1 MDMMNDNM
9 KGITQEEVSKLT
21 RAMKD
26 KQFQAHMEEYTK
38 EISDPAHRKEY
49 LQYLDQLEAKG
60 EIPDGQ
66 QLLRSEPGCC
76 VKTSISFKN
85 GQYQKCFINI
95 VHSDRLED
103 MSEGPDEKGGRHV
116 HLPYSLSPPRV
127 ERDNKGET
135 CMTCDFAVSTWSFGQ
150 ALQRPQILKMMV
162 DTAADGLGTTY
173 LKNFE
178 EVKKD
183 FKVMRRIRC
192 RGPGGVP
199 VPMSVKGELLKKG
212 KKTPPA
218 PRTDGPSAVTP
229 SELRDMRKDAMAK
242 KEEFRKREAGEVED
256 DAIPRPP
263 VVEEQPQSNR
273 IRVPQHKLVH
283 VGSYEICDFME
294 ATHRHNMLSPNFSL
308 PRLLRLVV
316 EVPTVKRSSDISLD
330 VTSCNIVV
338 EVPEKYYLDL
348 PLSYEIDET
357 RGEAKFDKV
366 KQVLTLELP
375 VKPKMP
381 DPERMALFGSN
392 VTSNA
397 ENDDDGA
404 VSEGHA
410 SSEEELPPLEEESKR
425 TPETFEPPPR
435 VEEPVAPPSTSAAE
449 AKAEAE
455 AGTERVPEEEL
466 PAFIESDSWTG
477 ARPGYFFGTGDK
489 GLGYYRDLRQP
500 RPRRQKA
507 EDGNDAQSEQA
518 TELDT
523 APQAPTTTIEEP
535 LIVEVCEDEYTSASA
550 STPSPPVRALPNAV
564 QQYVDAISL
573 LSLRIPESDIEDA
586 STHKEPKLDWH
597 QTRQNLLLLVDVP
610 TKHEVS
616 NLQLSVVA
624 GRRLVLTFCTR
635 PCAGSGS
642 VAAEPAGWQRNRVRQ
657 ALCRVVDPR
666 QWHAELSIEDSSQ
679 LIVVLRKADEGEMW
693 PEAFDSSAT
702 VESWEP
708 VAPAASTIHQED
720 SSAPG
725 GMVTN
730 QASPAIGA
738 SPTAPPTAL
747 GPQSPATAEDSAELD
762 IAAPDMHGAASQS
775 PGLGSAAAPANPT
788 AAAAAAQSA
797 TVMGQAVLLR
807 SRLMYQLL

>member
-1 MDMMNDNM
+1 MDMMNNNM
-9 KGITQEEVSKLT
+9 KDITQEEVSKLT
-21 RAMKD
+21 KAMKD

-60 EIPDGQ
+60 EMPEGQ

-76 VKTSISFKN
+76 VKTTISFKN

-103 MSEGPDEKGGRHV
+103 MSEGPDEKAGRHV

-150 ALQRPQILKMMV
+150 ALQRPQILKMMI
-162 DTAADGLGTTY
+162 DTAADGLSTTY

-229 SELRDMRKDAMAK
+229 SELRDMRKEAMAK
-242 KEEFRKREAGEVED
+242 KEEFRKREAGEFED
-256 DAIPRPP
+256 DAVPRPAL
-263 VVEEQPQSNR
+263 VEEQPQSNR
-273 IRVPQHKLVH
+273 IRVPKHKLVH

-294 ATHRHNMLSPNFSL
+294 ATHRHNMLAPNFSL
-308 PRLLRLVV
+308 PRQLRLVV

-338 EVPEKYYLDL
+338 EVEEKYYLDL

-381 DPERMALFGSN
+381 DPERMALFGSGAG
-392 VTSNA
+392 SNL

-410 SSEEELPPLEEESKR
+410 SSEEELPPLEEESKA
-425 TPETFEPPPR
+425 TLEALEPPPR
-435 VEEPVAPPSTSAAE
+435 VEEPVAPPSASATE
-449 AKAEAE
+449 AKVEAE
-455 AGTERVPEEEL
+455 AGTELVPEEEL
-466 PAFIESDSWTG
+466 PAFIASDTFSG
-477 ARPGYFFGTGDK
+477 SRPGYFFAMGEE
-489 GLGYYRDLRQP
+489 GLGYYRDLRQK
-500 RPRRQKA
+500 RPRRQKD
-507 EDGNDAQSEQA
+507 EDGSKAQSEQD
-518 TELDT
+518 TELDST
-523 APQAPTTTIEEP
+523 PQATATTSEDP
-535 LIVEVCEDEYTSASA
+535 FIVEICDDEYTSAST
-550 STPSPPVRALPNAV
+550 STNLPTRALPNAV

-573 LSLRIPESDIEDA
+573 LSAQIPHSNMEES
-586 STHKEPKLDWH
+586 STYKEPKLDWH
-597 QTRQNLLLLVDVP
+597 QTRQNLLLLVDIP
-610 TKHEVS
+610 AKHEVS
-616 NLQLSVVA
+616 GLQLSVVA
-624 GRRLVLTFCTR
+624 GRRLVLTFGTR
-635 PCAGSGS
+635 PCGGSGS
-642 VAAEPAGWQRNRVRQ
+642 VAMEPVRWQRNRVRQ
-657 ALCRVVDPR
+657 ALCRAVDAR
-666 QWHAELSIEDSSQ
+666 QWHAELSVEDGSQ

-693 PEAFDSSAT
+693 PEAFDSAAA

-708 VAPAASTIHQED
+708 VAPAASSTAHAD
-720 SSAPG
+720 SSASG
-725 GMVTN
+725 GVDSN
-730 QASPAIGA
+730 DASSAVGAI
-738 SPTAPPTAL
+738 PTAPPTAL
-747 GPQSPATAEDSAELD
+747 GPQSSATAEDSAELD
-762 IAAPDMHGAASQS
+762 IAAPGTHGTSSQS
-775 PGLGSAAAPANPT
+775 PGPGSVAAAANPT